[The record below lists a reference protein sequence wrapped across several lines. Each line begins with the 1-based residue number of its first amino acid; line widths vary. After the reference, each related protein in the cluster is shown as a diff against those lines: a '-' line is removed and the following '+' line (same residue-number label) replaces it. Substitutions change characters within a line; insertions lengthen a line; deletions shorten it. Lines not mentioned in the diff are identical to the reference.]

1 MHIGIDKIEDIK
13 RYIDENY
20 VEGASEEIIL
30 YSPTVS
36 FRLKPNDAAAQYTT
50 CSEESVKKYLG
61 NVSSTWQQSVF
72 SIIDKRYESNP
83 VEWKDSK
90 VYKRAMI
97 SKQTFSKIRNE
108 TNYHPDK
115 ETAVKMCFG
124 LRLNIDETIDLLA
137 KAGYTLSMSIKQ
149 DLVVR
154 YFIDHK
160 DYDVM
165 NLNGMLYEF
174 NLPCYKTV

>member
-1 MHIGIDKIEDIK
+1 MHIGIDKIEDVK
-13 RYIDENY
+13 KYIDENY

-30 YSPTVS
+30 QRRTVS
-36 FRLKPNDAAAQYTT
+36 YCLKPNDAAARYAT

-72 SIIDKRYESNP
+72 SIIDKKYESNP
-83 VEWKDSK
+83 TEWKDSK

-97 SKQTFSKIRNE
+97 TKQTFSKIRNE

-124 LRLNIDETIDLLA
+124 LKLNIDETVDLLA

-149 DLVVR
+149 DLIIR
-154 YFIDHK
+154 YFIEHK
-160 DYDVM
+160 AYDVID
-165 NLNGMLYEF
+165 LNNMFYSF
-174 NLPCYKTV
+174 KLPYYKT

>member
-13 RYIDENY
+13 KYIDENY
-20 VEGASEEIIL
+20 VNGSTDDAL
-30 YSPTVS
+30 QTATVR
-36 FRLKPNDAAAQYTT
+36 FCRKLNDTSAQYAM

-72 SIIDKRYESNP
+72 SIIDKKYESNP
-83 VEWKDSK
+83 TEWKDSK

-97 SKQTFSKIRNE
+97 TKQTFSKIRNE

-124 LRLNIDETIDLLA
+124 LKLNIDEAVDLLA

-149 DLVVR
+149 DLIIR
-154 YFIDHK
+154 YFIEHK
-160 DYDVM
+160 DYDVID
-165 NLNGMLYEF
+165 LNNMFYSF
-174 NLPCYKTV
+174 KLPYYKT

>member
-1 MHIGIDKIEDIK
+1 MHIGIDKIEDVK
-13 RYIDENY
+13 KYIDENY
-20 VEGASEEIIL
+20 VEG
-30 YSPTVS
+30 PTDDALQTATVR
-36 FRLKPNDAAAQYTT
+36 FCRKLNDTSSQYAT

-72 SIIDKRYESNP
+72 SIIDKKYESNP
-83 VEWKDSK
+83 IEWKDSK

-97 SKQTFSKIRNE
+97 TKQTFSKIRNE

-124 LRLNIDETIDLLA
+124 LKLNIDETVDLLA

-149 DLVVR
+149 DLIIR
-154 YFIDHK
+154 YFIEHK
-160 DYDVM
+160 AYDVID
-165 NLNGMLYEF
+165 LNNMF
-174 NLPCYKTV
+174 DSFKLPYYKT

>member
-1 MHIGIDKIEDIK
+1 MHIGIDKIEDVK
-13 RYIDENY
+13 KYIDENY

-30 YSPTVS
+30 QRRTVS
-36 FRLKPNDAAAQYTT
+36 YCLKPNDAAARYAT

-72 SIIDKRYESNP
+72 SIIDKKYESNP
-83 VEWKDSK
+83 TEWKDSK

-97 SKQTFSKIRNE
+97 TKQTFSKIRNE

-124 LRLNIDETIDLLA
+124 LKLNIDETVDLLA

-149 DLVVR
+149 DLIIR
-154 YFIDHK
+154 YFIEHK
-160 DYDVM
+160 AYDVID
-165 NLNGMLYEF
+165 LNNMFYSF
-174 NLPCYKTV
+174 NLPYYKT

>member
-1 MHIGIDKIEDIK
+1 MHIGIDKIEDVK
-13 RYIDENY
+13 KSIDENY
-20 VEGASEEIIL
+20 VE
-30 YSPTVS
+30 SPFDDVLQAATVR
-36 FRLKPNDAAAQYTT
+36 FCQNFNDTSAIQYVT

-72 SIIDKRYESNP
+72 SIIDKKYESNP
-83 VEWKDSK
+83 TEWKDSK

-97 SKQTFSKIRNE
+97 TKQTFSKIRNE

-124 LRLNIDETIDLLA
+124 LKLNIDETVDLLA

-149 DLVVR
+149 DLIIR
-154 YFIDHK
+154 YFIEHK
-160 DYDVM
+160 AYDVID
-165 NLNGMLYEF
+165 LNNMFYSF
-174 NLPCYKTV
+174 KLPYYKT